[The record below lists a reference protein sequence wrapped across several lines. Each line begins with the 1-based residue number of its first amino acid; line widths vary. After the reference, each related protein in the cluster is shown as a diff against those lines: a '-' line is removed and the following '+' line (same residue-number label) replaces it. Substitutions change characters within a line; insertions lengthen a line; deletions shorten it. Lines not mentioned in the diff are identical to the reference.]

1 MKMEKG
7 FNVKGPVVRTILV
20 LVIIAIGFSLAGC
33 NEEMAKIENKQLNLQ
48 AMAETNAQQIAA
60 LGSRI
65 QQNQHELQ
73 AGIEQAQNDILN
85 VAANTA
91 VVSEEQAKLKETVQN
106 SDRQTTDKIAL
117 LELNQTELQTGIE
130 EVRDN
135 SKNVA
140 ADMAADITVVKD
152 EQTRLYETVQS
163 NNSEFTSNVAVI
175 EQNQQQS
182 QGKVEELQQNFQ
194 VVTTRIS
201 TIADD
206 LLKLQEVL
214 QSNIRELVS
223 VMNLSD
229 QEQLK
234 FQEKIQKD
242 LLAFDNS
249 MSAVKLS
256 QEKLQSQ
263 IEDVKNSAEI
273 MSNELPAAIEQLRE
287 EVERNN
293 SMEKGDNESSSP
305 PSETNSVE

>member
-33 NEEMAKIENKQLNLQ
+33 NEEMAKIENKQIDLQ